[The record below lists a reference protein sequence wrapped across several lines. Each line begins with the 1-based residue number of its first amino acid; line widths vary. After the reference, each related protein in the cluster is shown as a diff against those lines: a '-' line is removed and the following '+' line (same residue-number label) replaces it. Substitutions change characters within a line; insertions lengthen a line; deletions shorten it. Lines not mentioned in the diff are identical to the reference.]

1 MTSNDAVRRP
11 DGRRRLAAWL
21 AAVVASSRAEAPDA
35 ATGPSARVQSVRG
48 EFAALRSNLIYRIE
62 HSALFDDAALLT
74 REFHLALMR
83 WEEAQGSDDDELL
96 QRAASEVEFSFRTA
110 RSHAETVGL
119 THLPEGSR
127 AKAERAIRA
136 ARLAERAA
144 TGEEREEA
152 VGHVAGLLD
161 ALSLYYL
168 PSPTEVPHLL
178 GTPR

>member
-11 DGRRRLAAWL
+11 DGRRRLAKWF
-21 AAVVASSRAEAPDA
+21 AAVVASRAGAPGA
-35 ATGPSARVQSVRG
+35 ATGPSARVQSVKE

-62 HSALFDDAALLT
+62 HAALFDDAALLT
-74 REFHLALMR
+74 REFHLALRR

-119 THLPEGSR
+119 THLPAGSR
-127 AKAERAIRA
+127 AKADRAIRA
-136 ARLAERAA
+136 ARLAERA
-144 TGEEREEA
+144 TTEQEREEA
-152 VGHVAGLLD
+152 VAHVAGLLD

-178 GTPR
+178 GTAR